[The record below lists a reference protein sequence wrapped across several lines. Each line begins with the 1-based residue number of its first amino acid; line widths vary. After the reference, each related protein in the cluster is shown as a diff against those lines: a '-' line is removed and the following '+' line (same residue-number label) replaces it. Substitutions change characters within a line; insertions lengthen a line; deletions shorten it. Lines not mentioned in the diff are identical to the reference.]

1 MPTIE
6 MDDFTP
12 VPLRSERLQYRTGTV
27 PAHSLPQRSRTM
39 NFGRSKSTLNRVPF
53 SQSPYQPAVPP
64 VPTTVRQRS
73 IRVIEEA
80 PEPDSEWR
88 THEASASETTLSA
101 WPTRP
106 DSTTPTKGELLL
118 HVTPKPNE
126 SPSEALTRHYELS
139 LRDLDAIAQHLT
151 LSPEQRQKIP
161 QRCNPV
167 DLQHFIQTELLRR
180 VHLGIDIGIPHHHQP
195 TYHQRFHLS
204 DSPFAFEIRETKSRD
219 KERDSSSG
227 HGKYAFKKPT
237 VVSELV
243 EDPEAEKKTATWMEL
258 FFDLTFVANI
268 TIFTHQHP
276 IVDTTTF
283 LRYCGWFTILWWM
296 WLSQTMFDVRFS
308 TDDLLNRI
316 WKLIQLFALAGFA
329 GNGDHFT
336 STNSNGFALSYAVM
350 KLVLVGQYFIVWIH
364 APDQKSRRP
373 ILFYMSANFVSFIMW
388 WASAFLIEF
397 LSDQARYGI
406 WFSAIG
412 IEVITNIALANNATV
427 SFVGSHLPERL
438 GLFTLIILGES
449 IMGLF
454 MITDDLVD
462 APGKLGW
469 DNLTLLIFSIT
480 VVKCQWFLYFDD
492 YHEQGPVRSSIH
504 SALWTYLHFMLNLSQ
519 LLLGVGCLDLIRA
532 FQRTRESAFPSGP
545 THFPI
550 RHPPDEAAGA
560 GGLAAPATV
569 HRRSLEICEEGM
581 SGGESEMAL
590 LYVQKYYLIVAASVF
605 FWNAT
610 IKYVTS
616 RPGVVGFCLLQVG
629 HDLLVLYYAAR
640 KEFFDSQS
648 S

>member
-1 MPTIE
+1 

-12 VPLRSERLQYRTGTV
+12 VLLTSEQIRSNTV
-27 PAHSLPQRSRTM
+27 PAHSVPQRSRTV

-53 SQSPYQPAVPP
+53 SQSPYQQSAAPP
-64 VPTTVRQRS
+64 LPPNVRRRS
-73 IRVIEEA
+73 VRVVEEA
-80 PEPDSEWR
+80 PEPDEGWTSPQNNS
-88 THEASASETTLSA
+88 TSQTTLTN
-101 WPTRP
+101 WPANTP
-106 DSTTPTKGELLL
+106 STSPPTSGGSTSLRKGSELFL
-118 HVTPKPNE
+118 HITPKPNE
-126 SPSEALTRHYELS
+126 SPAEALTRHYVLS
-139 LRDLDAIAQHLT
+139 ERDIEAIAHHLM
-151 LSPEQRQKIP
+151 LSPDQRERLP

-167 DLQHFIQTELLRR
+167 DLQHHIQTELLRR
-180 VHLGIDIGIPHHHQP
+180 VHLGIDIGIPHHSQ
-195 TYHQRFHLS
+195 
-204 DSPFAFEIRETKSRD
+204 
-219 KERDSSSG
+219 
-227 HGKYAFKKPT
+227 
-237 VVSELV
+237 
-243 EDPEAEKKTATWMEL
+243 L

-276 IVDTTTF
+276 IIDTTTF

-364 APDQKSRRP
+364 APDKKSRRP
-373 ILFYMSANFVSFIMW
+373 ILYYMSANFVSFIMW

-412 IEVITNIALANNATV
+412 IEVLTNIALANNPTV

-454 MITDDLVD
+454 MLTDDLVD

-469 DNLTLLIFSIT
+469 DNLSLLIFSIT
-480 VVKCQWFLYFDD
+480 IVKCQWFLYFDD
-492 YHEQGPVRSSIH
+492 YHEQGPVRSTIH

-519 LLLGVGCLDLIRA
+519 LLLGVGCLDLIRIY
-532 FQRTRESAFPSGP
+532 QSTRESGSPPGPSHFEPSHFESGRFPAV
-545 THFPI
+545 
-550 RHPPDEAAGA
+550 AAGA
-560 GGLAAPATV
+560 AGLSVA
-569 HRRSLEICEEGM
+569 RSVPEVG
-581 SGGESEMAL
+581 GGEGGGMGEVGAGGAGGHDTAQ
-590 LYVQKYYLIVAASVF
+590 LYVKKYYLIVAASVF
-605 FWNAT
+605 FFNAT

-616 RPGVVGFCLLQVG
+616 RPQG
-629 HDLLVLYYAAR
+629 
-640 KEFFDSQS
+640 KMT
-648 S
+648 

>member
-1 MPTIE
+1 M
-6 MDDFTP
+6 
-12 VPLRSERLQYRTGTV
+12 
-27 PAHSLPQRSRTM
+27 A
-39 NFGRSKSTLNRVPF
+39 
-53 SQSPYQPAVPP
+53 
-64 VPTTVRQRS
+64 
-73 IRVIEEA
+73 
-80 PEPDSEWR
+80 
-88 THEASASETTLSA
+88 
-101 WPTRP
+101 
-106 DSTTPTKGELLL
+106 
-118 HVTPKPNE
+118 
-126 SPSEALTRHYELS
+126 
-139 LRDLDAIAQHLT
+139 
-151 LSPEQRQKIP
+151 
-161 QRCNPV
+161 
-167 DLQHFIQTELLRR
+167 
-180 VHLGIDIGIPHHHQP
+180 
-195 TYHQRFHLS
+195 TYHRRFHLS
-204 DSPFAFEIRETKSRD
+204 DSPFAFEIRETKEHKGGD
-219 KERDSSSG
+219 KEKESSNG
-227 HGKYAFKKPT
+227 HGKYAFKKPI
-237 VVSELV
+237 VVSEFV
-243 EDPEAEKKTATWMEL
+243 EDSGSEKKTATWM
-258 FFDLTFVANI
+258 
-268 TIFTHQHP
+268 
-276 IVDTTTF
+276 
-283 LRYCGWFTILWWM
+283 
-296 WLSQTMFDVRFS
+296 
-308 TDDLLNRI
+308 
-316 WKLIQLFALAGFA
+316 AGFA

-364 APDQKSRRP
+364 APDKKARRP

-412 IEVITNIALANNATV
+412 IEVLTNIALANNATV
-427 SFVGSHLPERL
+427 SFIGSHLPERL

-532 FQRTRESAFPSGP
+532 YQRTRESALPPGP
-545 THFPI
+545 THFPT
-550 RHPPDEAAGA
+550 RHKPDEAAGA
-560 GGLAAPATV
+560 GGLPAPAPV
-569 HRRSLEICEEGM
+569 HRRSLEICEGGMNEG
-581 SGGESEMAL
+581 ENEVAL

-616 RPGVVGFCLLQVG
+616 RPGDKYDRAIYLSRFFMAFIILCLLTVEHEHLGPFSLLGLVVGFCLLQVG

-640 KEFFDSQS
+640 KEFFDSQPS
-648 S
+648 